1 MDIEWVW
8 IFRNKTWIL
17 FKSSDHITLPSHI
30 CDESSP
36 YSSANRFFLNMVFVI
51 VISFDDDDSPLLW
64 LYTLCTLS
72 SYVPSL
78 QSFL

>member
-17 FKSSDHITLPSHI
+17 FKSSDHITLATYAMNLA
-30 CDESSP
+30 P
-36 YSSANRFFLNMVFVI
+36 YSSASRFFLNTVFVI
-51 VISFDDDDSPLLW
+51 IISFDDDSPLLW
-64 LYTLCTLS
+64 LYTLWTLS

-78 QSFL
+78 LSFS

>member
-17 FKSSDHITLPSHI
+17 FKSSDHTTLATYAMNPA
-30 CDESSP
+30 P

-78 QSFL
+78 QSFS